1 MLSALVHGMKRK
13 LIVLSLAAV
22 TAVSFVGCATDS
34 ADRDSHKR
42 STGRYI
48 DDKMLVG
55 KVKGAL
61 GDSAVYK
68 FPDVKVNTYNGTV
81 QLTGFVDT
89 MDQKQKAEDIVR
101 NVPGV
106 AAVQNEIALKAD
118 TERVR
123 GTDVNRDLNGDG
135 RRDAPA
141 PVK

>member
-1 MLSALVHGMKRK
+1 MKRK

-22 TAVSFVGCATDS
+22 TAVSFVGCATDG

-68 FPDVKVNTYNGTV
+68 FPDVNVNTYNGTV

-89 MDQKQKAEDIVR
+89 MDQKRKAEEIAR
-101 NVPGV
+101 NVHGV
-106 AAVQNEIALKAD
+106 SGVQNQIALKSD

-123 GTDVNRDLNGDG
+123 DTDVNRDLNRDG
-135 RRDAPA
+135 RIDSPA

>member
-1 MLSALVHGMKRK
+1 MKRK
-13 LIVLSLAAV
+13 LIVFSLAAI
-22 TAVSFVGCATDS
+22 TAVSFVGCATDG

-68 FPDVKVNTYNGTV
+68 FPDVNVNTYNGTV

-89 MDQKQKAEDIVR
+89 MDQKRKAEEIAR
-101 NVPGV
+101 NVHGV
-106 AAVQNEIALKAD
+106 NAVQNQIALKTD

-123 GTDVNRDLNGDG
+123 GTDLNGDG
-135 RRDAPA
+135 RIDSPA
-141 PVK
+141 PVVK

>member
-1 MLSALVHGMKRK
+1 MKRK
-13 LIVLSLAAV
+13 LIVLSMATVLAAG
-22 TAVSFVGCATDS
+22 FVGCATDD

-42 STGRYI
+42 SAGRYL
-48 DDKMLVG
+48 DDKMLIG

-61 GDSAVYK
+61 DDNAVYK

-89 MDQKQKAEDIVR
+89 MEQKRKAEEIAR

-106 AAVQNEIALKAD
+106 AAIQNEIALKGD

-123 GTDVNRDLNGDG
+123 STDANRDLDGDG
-135 RRDAPA
+135 RIDSPPPR
-141 PVK
+141 K

>member
-1 MLSALVHGMKRK
+1 MKRK
-13 LIVLSLAAV
+13 LIVFSLAAV
-22 TAVSFVGCATDS
+22 TALGFVGCATDNT
-34 ADRDSHKR
+34 DRDSHKR

-68 FPDVKVNTYNGTV
+68 FPDVSVHTYNGTV

-89 MDQKQKAEDIVR
+89 AEQKSKAEEIAR
-101 NVPGV
+101 NVQGV
-106 AAVQNEIALKAD
+106 NAVQNQIALKSD

-123 GTDVNRDLNGDG
+123 GAEVNRDLNHDG
-135 RRDAPA
+135 RVDSPA